1 MKKYFFSFLLLL
13 FGINAALASE
23 TIDYESAKKYIIEC
37 ATDWATSVVTG
48 DATRKKIYF
57 AEDFQGT
64 AEDGSRYDKAAVTKD
79 RGLSENYV
87 SNIIGPIETRFFGNT
102 AIAYG
107 EETWTKKNG
116 ETGRWIW
123 TDIWLYRSGQWQ
135 IIAAQDNEVVVDEK

>member
-1 MKKYFFSFLLLL
+1 MKKYLFSLLLSL
-13 FGINAALASE
+13 FGMNAALASE
-23 TIDYESAKKYIIEC
+23 TIDYVSAEKYIIEC
-37 ATDWATSVVTG
+37 ATDWANSVVTG

-64 AEDGSRYDKAAVTKD
+64 GEDGSRYDKAAVTKD
-79 RGLSENYV
+79 RGPSENFV
-87 SNIIGPIETRFFGNT
+87 SNIIGPIEVRFFGNT

-123 TDIWLYRSGQWQ
+123 TDIWLYRGGQWQ
-135 IIAAQDNEVVVDEK
+135 IIAAQDNEVVAGEK